1 MRRALAPLIV
11 LPFLMM
17 PAGPAFAAGAL
28 AAPPPQEATDDQDA
42 AAFRQLLADVVA
54 ARQERDTL
62 PVPPGVDAR
71 YSDRFET
78 VSVARFE
85 LERQRLEGFA
95 MRLAQIDVAA
105 LPPAERIDARILG
118 LQLRDQIEELR
129 LHGYLLPIGSR
140 EGFHFAFA
148 SAPRSW
154 QLATV
159 ADYDRYVARMQ
170 SFLEHTR
177 GQIEVMRAGI
187 EAGWVMPAEILAGYE
202 RTAGEHVV
210 ADAADSE
217 FARPFDSFPA
227 AIPEA
232 DAARLRTDGMAA
244 IADSVLPAYREL
256 ERFFVDEYLPAAR
269 SSLGMSDLPGGR
281 QFYEHRVRRY
291 TTLDVTPEQVHEIGL
306 QQVAIIRAAMDAIRE
321 EVGFAGDHLQFVEYL
336 RTDPRFTVET
346 EAEYLAL
353 VSLAAKQMEGN
364 LPLLFRR
371 LPATQYGVRAMPP
384 HVAPR
389 QSAGYYDRGNPDGS
403 ASGWVNINTSM
414 LPTRPTWVAR
424 PLAFHEGA
432 PGHHLQ
438 IMLALENDEITEFR
452 RGAGVTVFVEGWGL
466 YAEKLGLE
474 VGLYGDPYDRFGM
487 WSYQIWRA
495 CRLVVDT
502 GMHALGWSRQRAI
515 DFMAENTG
523 MAPAAVAAEI
533 DRHITEPGQGLAY
546 TPGELKI
553 TELRR
558 RAEET
563 LGEDFDLREFHDVV
577 LRNGALPLSI
587 LEEEV
592 LAWLASK
599 E

>member
-1 MRRALAPLIV
+1 M
-11 LPFLMM
+11 
-17 PAGPAFAAGAL
+17 L
-28 AAPPPQEATDDQDA
+28 AAIAAASPGPQDA
-42 AAFRQLLADVVA
+42 DAFRQLLADVVEQ
-54 ARQERDTL
+54 RRERDAL
-62 PVPPGVDAR
+62 PLPAGTDPR
-71 YSDRFET
+71 YSDRFEV
-78 VSVARFE
+78 VSVERFE
-85 LERQRLEGFA
+85 RERERLEDFA
-95 MRLAQIDVAA
+95 AQLAQIDLAA
-105 LPPAERIDARILG
+105 LPPAERIDARILA
-118 LQLRDQIEELR
+118 LQLRDRIEELR
-129 LHGYLLPIGSR
+129 QRGYLLPIGSR

-177 GQIEVMRAGI
+177 GQIELMRAGI
-187 EAGWVMPAEILAGYE
+187 AAGWVMPAEILGGYE
-202 RTAGEHVV
+202 QTAGDHVA
-210 ADAADSE
+210 ADAASSA

-227 AIPEA
+227 TIPAA
-232 DAARLRTDGMAA
+232 DVERLGRDGLAA
-244 IADSVLPAYREL
+244 IDGSVLPAYREL
-256 ERFFVDEYLPAAR
+256 EQFFVQEYLPAAR
-269 SSLGMSDLPGGR
+269 PSLGVSELPGGR
-281 QFYEHRVRRY
+281 EFYEHRVRRY
-291 TTLDVTPEQVHEIGL
+291 TTLDVTPEQVHDIGL
-306 QQVAIIRAAMDAIRE
+306 EQVAAIRAAMDSIRD
-321 EVGFAGDHLQFVEYL
+321 EVGFAGDHLEFIEYL
-336 RTDPRFTVET
+336 RTDPRFTVGSD
-346 EAEYLAL
+346 EAYLAL
-353 VSLAAKQMEGN
+353 VALAAKQMEGN

-371 LPATQYGVRAMPP
+371 LPATPYGLRAMPA

-424 PLAFHEGA
+424 PLAFHEGV

-438 IMLALENDEITEFR
+438 IMLALENEEISEFR
-452 RGAGVTVFVEGWGL
+452 RGGGVTVFVEGWGL

-474 VGLYGDPYDRFGM
+474 VGLYEDPYDRFGM

-502 GMHALGWSRQRAI
+502 GMHALGWNRQRAI

-523 MAPAAVAAEI
+523 MVPAAVAAEI

-558 RAEET
+558 EAEQR
-563 LGEDFDLREFHDVV
+563 LGERFDLREFHDVI

-587 LEEEV
+587 LEEE
-592 LAWLASK
+592 ARSWMDSAAAASGPF
-599 E
+599 